1 MLPSFVIPSKK
12 KYGVFLHHCVDSNKF
27 VIMIIENSGGYSL
40 VSSANGVRAKTL
52 VQCVCV
58 ASAATEMQRDKEAE
72 ASSQADGSLHC
83 TPQVSLTSL
92 KSPPSAHSPLT
103 VHAP

>member
-12 KYGVFLHHCVDSNKF
+12 KYGVFFHHCVDSNKF
-27 VIMIIENSGGYSL
+27 VIMIIENSGRHSL
-40 VSSANGVRAKTL
+40 VSSANGVRPRTL

-58 ASAATEMQRDKEAE
+58 ASAATEMQKDTEAE
-72 ASSQADGSLHC
+72 ASSQADSSLHR

-92 KSPPSAHSPLT
+92 KLPPSPHSLLT